1 MGLENIKSYMI
12 GIILMIVVVT
22 SGVLVLT
29 SFTSVDTTIDT
40 TNQAQLFNKSM
51 NKANEINSSVSNI
64 KSSLN
69 SVTANK
75 VGALGWLNAL
85 IGSVFDG
92 AKTLLNTLGFMDDVT
107 TDSSSMLNI
116 PVTITALIILIF
128 VIIVVFALW
137 EAIMRV

>member
-12 GIILMIVVVT
+12 WIILMIVVVT